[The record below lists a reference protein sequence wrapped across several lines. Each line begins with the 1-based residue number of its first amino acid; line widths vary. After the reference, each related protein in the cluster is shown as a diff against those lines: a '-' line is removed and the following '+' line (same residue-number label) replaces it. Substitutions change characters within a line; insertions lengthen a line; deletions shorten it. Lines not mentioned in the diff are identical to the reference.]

1 MRSSDLIF
9 FCLNKVKINKYIL
22 YGKAQRKVKKVL
34 RQNRW
39 VYNKNDINYRLFAP
53 EYRKI

>member
-9 FCLNKVKINKYIL
+9 FCPDKMKINKYIL

-34 RQNRW
+34 RQNGW